1 MNILRE
7 NKLPIIKFDSGAK
20 SPMSKILVFLIIH
33 LNEEEAKIR
42 PNDMMSLANQAREEL
57 ID

>member
-1 MNILRE
+1 M
-7 NKLPIIKFDSGAK
+7 IKFDSGAK
-20 SPMSKILVFLIIH
+20 SPMSKTLVFLIIH

-42 PNDMMSLANQAREEL
+42 PNDMMSLANQAQEEL